1 MIVAEANRIAV
12 LNAASPRYGQ
22 CNRQAPQLFEQL
34 ACNVNF
40 LLEGVREGYLFLK
53 KRYPSLTPSQR
64 KFALQA
70 CSSKS
75 CGAYRLLLAARGK
88 AALSATIRFAS
99 APTIRCRSAHLV
111 EVQTNLLLPTM
122 HTVSIMR
129 TAASEAMPLRQAI
142 PGLIESEVERS
153 YVRVMN
159 RRQSDSE
166 DRSKSNRLDIKQ
178 GRHLIRQALQ
188 FFELLACNGGGKGQG
203 PLRSLGG
210 PRGIFSHVR
219 EYPLWCRGAHAAL
232 PPALTREKVQPF
244 RAILPSARRAESTCA
259 PAGAKKE
266 HPYGCSF
273 SNR

>member
-1 MIVAEANRIAV
+1 MEM
-12 LNAASPRYGQ
+12 P
-22 CNRQAPQLFEQL
+22 
-34 ACNVNF
+34 
-40 LLEGVREGYLFLK
+40 
-53 KRYPSLTPSQR
+53 
-64 KFALQA
+64 
-70 CSSKS
+70 
-75 CGAYRLLLAARGK
+75 ARGD
-88 AALSATIRFAS
+88 AAFRATIRFAS
-99 APTIRCRSAHLV
+99 APTTRCCAAVGGSAALRMRHTPCGCRSAHLV

-188 FFELLACNGGGKGQG
+188 FFELLACNGGVKGQG

-210 PRGIFSHVR
+210 LRGIFSHVR
-219 EYPLWCRGAHAAL
+219 EYPPYPVQRLRRCYPSRTGAGVSSILLINRQPKRQFDTKLLSLLSFLLILGPRLIIVRRHAEQ
-232 PPALTREKVQPF
+232 R
-244 RAILPSARRAESTCA
+244 
-259 PAGAKKE
+259 
-266 HPYGCSF
+266 
-273 SNR
+273 

>member
-1 MIVAEANRIAV
+1 MEM
-12 LNAASPRYGQ
+12 P
-22 CNRQAPQLFEQL
+22 
-34 ACNVNF
+34 
-40 LLEGVREGYLFLK
+40 
-53 KRYPSLTPSQR
+53 
-64 KFALQA
+64 
-70 CSSKS
+70 
-75 CGAYRLLLAARGK
+75 ARGD

-99 APTIRCRSAHLV
+99 APTIRCCVAVGGSAALRMRHTPCGCRSAHLV

-188 FFELLACNGGGKGQG
+188 FFELLACNGKRLSFGRASHHVQH
-203 PLRSLGG
+203 LRRCNFNAALSCCKTCNFAYFS
-210 PRGIFSHVR
+210 PRG
-219 EYPLWCRGAHAAL
+219 
-232 PPALTREKVQPF
+232 KQ
-244 RAILPSARRAESTCA
+244 
-259 PAGAKKE
+259 
-266 HPYGCSF
+266 
-273 SNR
+273 

>member
-1 MIVAEANRIAV
+1 MEM
-12 LNAASPRYGQ
+12 P
-22 CNRQAPQLFEQL
+22 
-34 ACNVNF
+34 
-40 LLEGVREGYLFLK
+40 
-53 KRYPSLTPSQR
+53 
-64 KFALQA
+64 
-70 CSSKS
+70 
-75 CGAYRLLLAARGK
+75 ARGD
-88 AALSATIRFAS
+88 AAFRATIRFAS

-111 EVQTNLLLPTM
+111 EVQTNLLLATM

-188 FFELLACNGGGKGQG
+188 FFELFACNGGGKGQG

-219 EYPLWCRGAHAAL
+219 EYPPYPQPHTVWGKAAASSGCPPPRTRGEKEDFSFEKPSLFTYFLLCRSNYSASCIAFAA
-232 PPALTREKVQPF
+232 ATAF
-244 RAILPSARRAESTCA
+244 ACASA
-259 PAGAKKE
+259 E
-266 HPYGCSF
+266 HCS
-273 SNR
+273 

>member
-1 MIVAEANRIAV
+1 MEM
-12 LNAASPRYGQ
+12 P
-22 CNRQAPQLFEQL
+22 
-34 ACNVNF
+34 
-40 LLEGVREGYLFLK
+40 
-53 KRYPSLTPSQR
+53 
-64 KFALQA
+64 
-70 CSSKS
+70 
-75 CGAYRLLLAARGK
+75 ARGD
-88 AALSATIRFAS
+88 AAFRVAIRLAS
-99 APTIRCRSAHLV
+99 APTTRCCAAVGGSAALRMRHTPCGCRSAHLV

-122 HTVSIMR
+122 HTVSKMR

-153 YVRVMN
+153 YVRVTN

-166 DRSKSNRLDIKQ
+166 DRSKSNRLDTKQ

-188 FFELLACNGGGKGQG
+188 FFELLACNGGVEG
-203 PLRSLGG
+203 PSPRLSLGDSKG
-210 PRGIFSHVR
+210 VFSSER
-219 EYPLWCRGAHAAL
+219 EYPLWHAAL

>member
-1 MIVAEANRIAV
+1 MEM
-12 LNAASPRYGQ
+12 P
-22 CNRQAPQLFEQL
+22 
-34 ACNVNF
+34 
-40 LLEGVREGYLFLK
+40 
-53 KRYPSLTPSQR
+53 
-64 KFALQA
+64 
-70 CSSKS
+70 
-75 CGAYRLLLAARGK
+75 ARGD
-88 AALSATIRFAS
+88 AAFRVAIRFAS

-188 FFELLACNGGGKGQG
+188 FFELLACNGGVKGQG

-210 PRGIFSHVR
+210 PRGIFSLRFFCTCHR
-219 EYPLWCRGAHAAL
+219 SPSRAYAGKGAAL
-232 PPALTREKVQPF
+232 SGYPSL
-244 RAILPSARRAESTCA
+244 RAARGKHLRPCGRKKRAPLRVLFFKSLRISRT
-259 PAGAKKE
+259 GTS
-266 HPYGCSF
+266 G
-273 SNR
+273 RLRR

>member
-1 MIVAEANRIAV
+1 MTFFPPEWKCLR
-12 LNAASPRYGQ
+12 AAMPR
-22 CNRQAPQLFEQL
+22 LE
-34 ACNVNF
+34 
-40 LLEGVREGYLFLK
+40 LLYDL
-53 KRYPSLTPSQR
+53 P
-64 KFALQA
+64 
-70 CSSKS
+70 
-75 CGAYRLLLAARGK
+75 LLL
-88 AALSATIRFAS
+88 
-99 APTIRCRSAHLV
+99 SAHLV

-188 FFELLACNGGGKGQG
+188 FFELLACNGGVKGKG

-219 EYPLWCRGAHAAL
+219 EYPPFPVQRLRRCFPPPRNTRKNIKKSTLTGAL
-232 PPALTREKVQPF
+232 FQ
-244 RAILPSARRAESTCA
+244 IAE
-259 PAGAKKE
+259 
-266 HPYGCSF
+266 
-273 SNR
+273 N

>member
-1 MIVAEANRIAV
+1 MEMPACGD
-12 LNAASPRYGQ
+12 AAFR
-22 CNRQAPQLFEQL
+22 
-34 ACNVNF
+34 
-40 LLEGVREGYLFLK
+40 
-53 KRYPSLTPSQR
+53 
-64 KFALQA
+64 
-70 CSSKS
+70 
-75 CGAYRLLLAARGK
+75 
-88 AALSATIRFAS
+88 ATIRLAS

-166 DRSKSNRLDIKQ
+166 DRSKANRLDIKQ

-188 FFELLACNGGGKGQG
+188 FFELLACNGGVKGQG

-219 EYPLWCRGAHAAL
+219 EYPPFPVQRLRRCFPLPRNVRKNIKKSTLTGAL
-232 PPALTREKVQPF
+232 FKSLRISRTGTSGR
-244 RAILPSARRAESTCA
+244 LRR
-259 PAGAKKE
+259 
-266 HPYGCSF
+266 
-273 SNR
+273 

>member
-1 MIVAEANRIAV
+1 MQRHRRCGLLPATCRGADKGGVSLFQKEIPLTYTLPEKICIASV
-12 LNAASPRYGQ
+12 
-22 CNRQAPQLFEQL
+22 QLEEL
-34 ACNVNF
+34 H
-40 LLEGVREGYLFLK
+40 
-53 KRYPSLTPSQR
+53 
-64 KFALQA
+64 
-70 CSSKS
+70 
-75 CGAYRLLLAARGK
+75 AYRSLLAAHGE
-88 AALSATIRFAS
+88 AALSAAIRLAS
-99 APTIRCRSAHLV
+99 APTTRCCAVVGGSAALRMRHTPCGCRSAHLV

-188 FFELLACNGGGKGQG
+188 FFELLACNGGVKGQG

-219 EYPLWCRGAHAAL
+219 EYPPFPVQRLRRCFPPPRNARKNIKKSTLTGAL
-232 PPALTREKVQPF
+232 FQ
-244 RAILPSARRAESTCA
+244 IAE
-259 PAGAKKE
+259 
-266 HPYGCSF
+266 
-273 SNR
+273 N